1 VVKPGERGAGPG
13 GETAPEI
20 AGRRW
25 QRANGRWQSFGFA
38 LAALLAFGVCTE
50 AAVPPAERL
59 LPDDTLV
66 VITAP
71 DWSRLT
77 AIYRN
82 SAYGHFWNDPA
93 MKPLKDR
100 FLSKWQEELLR
111 PLERELGVS
120 LGSYASLPQGQLT
133 LALTKNDWQ
142 GNADHPPGFL
152 LLLDTRDQSPVL
164 KTNLAALRKQWLDA
178 GKPVRTE
185 RLRDLEFSVFPLSS
199 NNMPKALRKIFPLPY
214 DLLPQPGDAGA
225 QKAAGV
231 NDVAAGNVDLVLDT
245 IAGFMMSGSELV
257 VGQADSLLIVGN
269 SLKAVER
276 IAARLTGS
284 ELPALSEV
292 AGYQADCQAM
302 FRNAPLYGWVNM
314 KTLIDAA
321 SRKPAEKAD
330 GEAPDPFD
338 VIPPE
343 KVIGA
348 TGLAGVKT
356 LAFSLQALN
365 EGLRFQ
371 LSVGVPEANRQ
382 GLFKVLAGEPKET
395 TPPPFVPA
403 DALSFQRWRLDGQKA
418 WASLEA
424 MLTDASTQTAGTI
437 NWILETAGAR
447 AKEKDPGFDLKK
459 ALVGSLGD
467 DIITYETPPSGD
479 SPAEIRS
486 PPSILLL
493 GSPSPEQLA
502 AALKALFVIFP
513 QGDTITEREFLGR
526 KIFSVPVPP
535 VSLFGAAVTKPG
547 PPRALNFA
555 AGGSYVALS
564 TDPAL
569 LEEYLRSAESPP
581 RPLRDRPGL
590 AEAAEMA
597 GGVGTYLFGYE
608 NQTENMRAAFEA
620 MKKDPSAAANASTL
634 GLFPGVPGLSGAE
647 RHFKGWMDY
656 SLAPPFD
663 RVAQYFSFT
672 VYAASATTDGLTLK
686 FYVPTPPA
694 LRAGSVAD
702 RAN

>member
-1 VVKPGERGAGPG
+1 MADS
-13 GETAPEI
+13 T
-20 AGRRW
+20 
-25 QRANGRWQSFGFA
+25 WQSLVLA
-38 LAALLAFGVCTE
+38 LAVLLAFTVPIH
-50 AAVPPAERL
+50 AAVPPAEKL

-71 DWSRLT
+71 DWPKLASV
-77 AIYRN
+77 YRS
-82 SAYGHFWNDPA
+82 SAYGHFWQDPA
-93 MKPLKDR
+93 MKPLKDH
-100 FLSKWQEELLR
+100 FLAKWQEELVK
-111 PLERELGVS
+111 PLARELGVS
-120 LGSYASLPQGQLT
+120 LEPYASLPQGQLT

-142 GNADHPPGFL
+142 GGADHPPGFL
-152 LLLDTRDQSPVL
+152 LLLDTKDKSPVL
-164 KTNLAALRKQWLDA
+164 KANLAALRKQWMDA

-185 RLRDLEFSVFPLSS
+185 RLRDLEFAVFPISS
-199 NNMPKALRKIFPLPY
+199 NNMPKAIRKIFPSPY
-214 DLLPQPGDAGA
+214 DLIPPPGEAGTP
-225 QKAAGV
+225 KAPAV
-231 NDVAAGNVDLVLDT
+231 SDVAAGNVDLVLDT

-269 SLKAVER
+269 SLNAVEKTV
-276 IAARLTGS
+276 ARLTGGA
-284 ELPALSEV
+284 LPPLSEV
-292 AGYQADCQAM
+292 AGFQADYQAT

-314 KTLIDAA
+314 KTLIEAA
-321 SRKPAEKAD
+321 SRKPGEKAE

-343 KVIGA
+343 KVISA
-348 TGLAGVKT
+348 TGLAGLKT

-371 LSVGVPEANRQ
+371 LSVGVPEASRQ
-382 GLFKVLAGEPKET
+382 GLFKILAGEPKET
-395 TPPPFVPA
+395 SPPPFIPA
-403 DALSFQRWRLDGQKA
+403 DAVSFQRWRLDGQKA
-418 WASLEA
+418 WATLEA
-424 MLTDASTQTAGTI
+424 MLTDASTQTAGTL

-459 ALVGSLGD
+459 TLVGNLGD
-467 DIITYETPPSGD
+467 DIITYEKASSAD
-479 SPAEIRS
+479 NPAELRS

-493 GSPSPEQLA
+493 GSPNAVQLA

-535 VSLFGAAVTKPG
+535 VSLFGAAVSKPG

-555 AGGSYVALS
+555 AGSSYVALS
-564 TDPAL
+564 TDPTL

-581 RPLRDRPGL
+581 RPLRERPGL
-590 AEAAEMA
+590 ADAAEKA
-597 GGVGTYLFGYE
+597 GGVGTYLLGYE
-608 NQTENMRAAFEA
+608 NQAETMRTAFGA
-620 MKKDPSAAANASTL
+620 MKKDPSAAANANTL

-647 RHFKGWMDY
+647 RHFRGWMDY

-663 RVAQYFSFT
+663 RVARYFYFT

-686 FYVPTPPA
+686 FFAPAPPA
-694 LRAGSVAD
+694 LRVSSMAD